1 MIGIGWIYPGGRRY
15 RAPHDAINRVET
27 FGLKKV
33 PALTID
39 CLIAGVVCLGSDR
52 VFIIHIKFT
61 TQCPAPLASFNS
73 IYTESIVAMKVF
85 VDHSYLISTLKDC
98 LLKVFLLSFT

>member
-27 FGLKKV
+27 FGSKKV

-39 CLIAGVVCLGSDR
+39 CLIAGVVSFGSDR
-52 VFIIHIKFT
+52 VFIIHIKLT
-61 TQCPAPLASFNS
+61 PLASFNS
-73 IYTESIVAMKVF
+73 VAQSTPGSMEVMKVLESK
-85 VDHSYLISTLKDC
+85 VDSILMSHPKKAS
-98 LLKVFLLSFT
+98 